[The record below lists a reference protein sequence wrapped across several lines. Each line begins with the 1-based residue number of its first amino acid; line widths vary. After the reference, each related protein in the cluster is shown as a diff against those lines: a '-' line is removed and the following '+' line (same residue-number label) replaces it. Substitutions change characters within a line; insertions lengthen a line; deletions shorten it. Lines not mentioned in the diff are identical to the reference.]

1 MPQVLSA
8 VIAVVA
14 VVLLIRL
21 LTAPIRWIWK
31 ICINTLA
38 GGVMLA
44 LINLLAPVT
53 GLYIDITLVR
63 GCIVGFL
70 GLPGLALVVLM
81 QLFV

>member
-1 MPQVLSA
+1 MPQVLA
-8 VIAVVA
+8 TVIAVVA

-21 LTAPIRWIWK
+21 FTAPIRWIWK

-44 LINLLAPVT
+44 LINLLAPWT
-53 GLYIDITLVR
+53 GLYIDITVVR